1 MAALGHTWAKDQ
13 GQYSLDS
20 TVHSIGW
27 PLSFCKLKLNNK
39 LKIHMIYF
47 IQNSAYLVKYS
58 LLLQFVSNLTPYH
71 QQNPNFS
78 DTAMKQF
85 DFLFLIAL
93 SQVDK
98 TSSLG
103 EIVKTQMGLSDVPTV
118 HLESILEGKT
128 KHKVLLILD
137 GYNEYIPGMNA
148 SIDKALTE
156 GNINRYTILTC
167 CHGDYLDNDVDAV
180 VEIKG
185 FASESGEKWIISF
198 LPIFKSR
205 RNMVIQYQNLVL
217 QNFQDFKLF
226 MVAAVSLETHAS
238 ADTFAKFL
246 EIVYNMILERA
257 TIQKFKRKPE
267 ELEQLTDWLNI
278 LNQMSWEALQ
288 KDVGKYLLS
297 KVTISNLDK

>member
-1 MAALGHTWAKDQ
+1 M
-13 GQYSLDS
+13 
-20 TVHSIGW
+20 
-27 PLSFCKLKLNNK
+27 
-39 LKIHMIYF
+39 
-47 IQNSAYLVKYS
+47 
-58 LLLQFVSNLTPYH
+58 SNLTPYH

-198 LPIFKSR
+198 LPILKSR

-226 MVAAVSLETHAS
+226 MVAAVSLETNAS

-257 TIQKFKRKPE
+257 TIQKFKLKPE